1 LAKIDLPDDC
11 SAFYLHFTSAGRWS
25 ATAYKFRSESCY
37 HRQGE
42 NQAKVLEEI
51 LADLASGRS
60 IRERNAESA
69 RAVAGQYSKP
79 VDISSINLNELD
91 LDL

>member
-1 LAKIDLPDDC
+1 MAKIDLPDDV
-11 SAFYLHFTSAGRWS
+11 SAFYLHFTGAGRWS
-25 ATAYKFRSESCY
+25 ATAYKFRSESSY

-42 NQAKVLEEI
+42 NQATVIEEI
-51 LADLASGRS
+51 LADLSAGRS
-60 IRERNAESA
+60 IKERNAESA
-69 RAVAGQYSKP
+69 RKVAGQYSKP